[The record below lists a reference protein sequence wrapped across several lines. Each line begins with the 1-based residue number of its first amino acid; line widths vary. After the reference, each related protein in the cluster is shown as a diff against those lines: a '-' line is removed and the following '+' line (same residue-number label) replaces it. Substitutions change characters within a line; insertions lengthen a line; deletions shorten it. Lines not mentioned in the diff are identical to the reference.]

1 MAGEEKLDAIKRLI
15 VESEEKRVICAA
27 HLVIGNEVIKIF
39 GEIFA
44 VGQINGMPMDE
55 FRVDIGGIVRLF
67 SDSLLSGRIEDFE
80 VFKKEALKTVELW
93 KPKLMSEAAKLIQPE
108 KVEEMKELRSKYGG

>member
-1 MAGEEKLDAIKRLI
+1 MDGPDRLGAIERLI
-15 VESEEKRVICAA
+15 VESEEKGAICAA

-44 VGQINGMPMDE
+44 VGQISGMPMDE

-80 VFKKEALKTVELW
+80 KFKREALKTVEMW
-93 KPKLMSEAAKLIQPE
+93 KPKLLSEAAKIVLPE
-108 KVEEMKELRSKYGG
+108 E